1 MTQVL
6 QEVKTWITFYEEIHN
21 EQQIGKNL
29 IAAVK
34 QRAVQKNQ
42 SHLLIQPQ
50 ESWEMKH
57 AASIIGYSVA
67 TCYNAHLHIKIEQR
81 FSNGSA

>member
-34 QRAVQKNQ
+34 QRAVSFSRKRAKKWNM
-42 SHLLIQPQ
+42 PQ
-50 ESWEMKH
+50 
-57 AASIIGYSVA
+57 A
-67 TCYNAHLHIKIEQR
+67 L
-81 FSNGSA
+81 